1 MFEIFKAVVTN
12 TISEG
17 FGFKKLKALGCS
29 SGVPGALDSCVVKL
43 YCAGVATNAA
53 PAVHPGIQTDEQTG
67 SSTELETGYLVI
79 CWNDPINLMDYVT
92 HVFQV
97 VFGWERK
104 KAERHMLEVHKLGK
118 SVLARESLEKADSDI
133 NWLLSHCGKN
143 RAQTPFAQDQRR
155 ELKVS
160 QDFTVPFW

>member
-1 MFEIFKAVVTN
+1 MHRLK
-12 TISEG
+12 ISG
-17 FGFKKLKALGCS
+17 RWLQIQYGNASVFRNRKHSDVRLVFR
-29 SGVPGALDSCVVKL
+29 GALDSGVVKL
-43 YCAGVATNAA
+43 YCADVATTAT
-53 PAVHPGIQTDEQTG
+53 PAVHPGIKTEEQTG

-118 SVLARESLEKADSDI
+118 SVLARESLEKAEFYVHQ
-133 NWLLSHCGKN
+133 LQKYQLH
-143 RAQTPFAQDQRR
+143 ATMER
-155 ELKVS
+155 E
-160 QDFTVPFW
+160 